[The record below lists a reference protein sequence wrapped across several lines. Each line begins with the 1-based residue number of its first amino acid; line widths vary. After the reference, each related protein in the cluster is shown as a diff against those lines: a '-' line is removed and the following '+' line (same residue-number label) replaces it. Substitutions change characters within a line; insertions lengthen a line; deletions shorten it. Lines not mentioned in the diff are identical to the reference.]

1 MGPGARPGRH
11 RRRLKLSGI
20 LLTTLGIVAFAIGML
35 FSIGFHEAGH
45 FFWARRFGMRV
56 PQFMVGFG
64 PTIWSRRRGETEYGL
79 KAVPLG
85 GYIRIV
91 GMIPPAE

>member
-1 MGPGARPGRH
+1 MGPGARPRRH
-11 RRRLKLSGI
+11 RRRLELNGF
-20 LLTTLGIVAFAIGML
+20 LLTVLGIVAFAVGLL

-64 PTIWSRRRGETEYGL
+64 PTVW
-79 KAVPLG
+79 
-85 GYIRIV
+85 
-91 GMIPPAE
+91 